1 MAAENY
7 YGLSLVSE
15 QGNGALLQLVPDAP
29 DTLLENISVTTRS
42 LTSFSWSDGLS
53 NGGALVIDYTV
64 SYD

>member
-1 MAAENY
+1 M
-7 YGLSLVSE
+7 VSE

-29 DTLLENISVTTRS
+29 DTLLENVAVTTRS

-53 NGGALVIDYTV
+53 NGGAPVIDYTV